1 LGASVEEIRLPK
13 TQRTEMANTI
23 KLEIAT
29 PEAMVYS
36 ADVDMVTLP
45 AVQGQIGIL
54 PQHVRLMTQL
64 VPGEMIV
71 RKNGHEEF
79 LAVGEGLVE
88 VTNDRVSI
96 ATNMAIAADQI
107 DAAAAEEARQRA
119 AARLQEKLSSEE
131 VASVNASLARALA
144 QLNVKRRRRGP

>member
-1 LGASVEEIRLPK
+1 
-13 TQRTEMANTI
+13 MAITI

-36 ADVDMVTLP
+36 EEVEMVTLP
-45 AVQGQIGIL
+45 GVEGQMGVL
-54 PQHVRLMTQL
+54 PLHVRLMTQL

-71 RKNGHEEF
+71 RKGGHDDF

-88 VTNDRVSI
+88 VTNSRVSI
-96 ATNMAIAADQI
+96 ATNMAIAAEKI

-119 AARLQEKLSSEE
+119 AARLREKLSSEE

-144 QLNVKRRRRGP
+144 QLHVKRRHH